1 MITRTA
7 FPVALVA
14 LALSPGFVTL
24 RADDKPAA
32 AAVAPSRLAEDLT
45 GVWVLVG
52 RPGAVREAPEAGG
65 RLKFRTG
72 RHWVM
77 TQADPKTGVV
87 VMHDG
92 GTYTLEG
99 ERYSETLEYANPSTM
114 GDLKKTF
121 NYTVKVE
128 GDTMTQIG
136 LGNPYTETWKRV
148 K

>member
-1 MITRTA
+1 MKARRSRRPKPPSRSDPRRPLYTLNGDTMTRRNMITRTV
-7 FPVALVA
+7 FPAAVVALVA
-14 LALSPGFVTL
+14 LALPAFVRV

-32 AAVAPSRLAEDLT
+32 AAVAVPPSRLAEDLT

-99 ERYSETLEYANPSTM
+99 DRYSETLEYANP
-114 GDLKKTF
+114 
-121 NYTVKVE
+121 
-128 GDTMTQIG
+128 
-136 LGNPYTETWKRV
+136 
-148 K
+148 